1 MNPAELRSELIRKGW
16 TIDEIEAS
24 IEIMSRAPQA
34 KSRLVRV
41 LDKIIFWINLVLA
54 IVGNFVVSVV
64 MIPFMLFIPS
74 LYLYPALIVVG
85 LTFGALYDMIVFDIE
100 RIEEAPK
107 IFVGPFLL
115 GIALINSYIITA
127 LNNLLASRIGFLQ
140 GLHAP
145 LLVAIVYTVGFMAP
159 YVYTRREMLK
169 QMLLEKRTSRLMKK
183 PLPR

>member
-1 MNPAELRSELIRKGW
+1 MSAAELRSELIRKGW

-41 LDKIIFWINLVLA
+41 LDRIIFWINLILA
-54 IVGNFVVSVV
+54 LVGNFVVSVV

-85 LTFGALYDMIVFDIE
+85 LTFGALYNMIVFDIE
-100 RIEEAPK
+100 RIEDAPK

-115 GIALINSYIITA
+115 GIALINSYIITS

-145 LLVAIVYTVGFMAP
+145 LLVAVVYTMGFMGP
-159 YVYTRREMLK
+159 YVFARRAMLK
-169 QMLLEKRTSRLMKK
+169 QMILERKTARLMKK
-183 PLPR
+183 PMPR